1 MAVSLSDIY
10 RQITGANIPKIGCV
24 VGLPKALC
32 DIQGITYIYA
42 MLYRFGLIDA
52 PEKAKEKMNPSRDK
66 DSE

>member
-1 MAVSLSDIY
+1 M
-10 RQITGANIPKIGCV
+10 

-66 DSE
+66 DLE